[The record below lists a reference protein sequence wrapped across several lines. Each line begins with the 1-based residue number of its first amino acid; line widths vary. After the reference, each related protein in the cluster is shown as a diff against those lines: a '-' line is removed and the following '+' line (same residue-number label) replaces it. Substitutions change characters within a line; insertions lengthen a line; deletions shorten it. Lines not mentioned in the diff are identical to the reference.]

1 MPLSDQVIR
10 DGDKG
15 FMGFASRMNPL
26 TLPAGMLQESEN
38 MRLDRGV
45 AQTRKGAKRLADDIS
60 VSGTPLTIPFILSP
74 APNEPIVRSVYSG
87 GIFASYVMLLPEES
101 IGTEA
106 VILAGPDRAYTYI
119 TDSALGITAA
129 GAGGVLAV
137 SDSDNLVTD
146 TGDELLVIALPAELT
161 YPTSPDETIEPTDKV
176 SFAQAFNRLYLLR
189 EADRNQPGWGTNFT
203 TTEGIAVSGTTA
215 TVHLDAHSYP
225 VGATVR
231 IESGTVAAFA
241 GHEYRIE
248 NIIDSNRFTITVPS
262 GTPSEAA
269 ATIGVRRVKPPLYW
283 DGETTNDFVRASAG
297 VPAEGPTYRHM
308 RSTAWA
314 SYINNRLI
322 VPDGR
327 QNVMI
332 SDVLDPDLYDPFWQS
347 FRVGK
352 GGNDR
357 IVAVHPW
364 VDGTVLVF
372 CRKSI
377 WLATIG
383 QFPSTDGG
391 DFAID
396 TAVSKL
402 ELLTDEIGC
411 SARRSIATAGAF
423 IYFLSDSGV
432 YRLDSRLDLKLRGD
446 TKPLSDPIA
455 DKLSALNAD
464 LVEDSIGLYHDNRY
478 YLAVPLASAT
488 DSNNGVF
495 IYNQLNEQWET
506 QDIYGFGV
514 NNFLVSSVD
523 GERRL
528 MISNRAGFLML
539 LDQLEDGDEPPSKT
553 VAGTT
558 TVTGMIK
565 TRRLDFGEMSSK
577 RFLRSV
583 SNAIIPAGGK
593 IDTYVNIID
602 PDNVHYGEVDQN
614 GNGPDTIGSITN
626 AGSDEDYHLK
636 SPIRFKAHAAELV
649 FVTDGKR
656 PQIRSAA
663 IEASPKSLPA
673 TLTRNES

>member
-15 FMGFASRMNPL
+15 FIGFASRMNPL

-45 AQTRKGAKRLADDIS
+45 AQTRKGAKRLADGIS
-60 VSGTPLTIPFILSP
+60 VSGTPLTVPFILSP

-87 GIFASYVMLLPEES
+87 GIFNSCVYLLPEES

-106 VILAGPDRAYTYI
+106 VILAAADRAYTYI

-129 GAGGVLAV
+129 GAGAVLAV
-137 SDSDNLVTD
+137 SDTETFVTD
-146 TGDELLVIALPAELT
+146 TGDELFVIVLPPELT

-189 EADRNQPGWGTNFT
+189 EADRNQPGWGTCYT
-203 TTEGIAVSGTTA
+203 SSGITVSGTTA
-215 TVHLDAHSYP
+215 TVNVAGHGYP
-225 VGATVR
+225 FGATVR
-231 IESGTVAAFA
+231 IEGGNAAA
-241 GHEYRIE
+241 YNGHEYRIQSVVDAD
-248 NIIDSNRFTITVPS
+248 NFTITVPT
-262 GTPSEAA
+262 GTASEASSSIA
-269 ATIGVRRVKPPLYW
+269 VRRVKPPIYW
-283 DGETTNDFVRASAG
+283 DGSTTNDFVRAEAG
-297 VPAEGPTYRHM
+297 VPPEGVTYKRM
-308 RSTAWA
+308 RSAPYA
-314 SYINNRLI
+314 AYINNRLVI
-322 VPDGR
+322 PDGR
-327 QNVMI
+327 QNVMV
-332 SDVLDPDLYDPFWQS
+332 SDVLDPDLYDPFWAS

-357 IVAVHPW
+357 IMAVHPW
-364 VDGTVLVF
+364 VDGAVLIF

-377 WLATIG
+377 WIAYINNLAAT
-383 QFPSTDGG
+383 GG
-391 DFAID
+391 NGFDID
-396 TAVSKL
+396 TVASKV

-411 SARRSIATAGAF
+411 SARRSVATAGAF

-455 DKLSALNAD
+455 DKLATLNAT
-464 LVEDSIGLYHDNRY
+464 LIEDSIGLYHNNRY
-478 YLAVPLASAT
+478 YLAVPLATAA

-495 IYNQLNEQWET
+495 IFNQLNEQWET

-514 NNFLVSSVD
+514 NNFLVSNVD

-539 LDQLEDGDEPPSKT
+539 LDQIEDGDQPPDKDVTENSQ
-553 VAGTT
+553 
-558 TVTGMIK
+558 VTGKIK
-565 TRRLDFGEMSSK
+565 TRRLNFGELSSK
-577 RFLRSV
+577 RFLRTV
-583 SNAIIPAGGK
+583 ADVIIPAGGG
-593 IDTYVNIID
+593 ITTQVSVID
-602 PDNVHYGEVDQN
+602 PDKTE
-614 GNGPDTIGSITN
+614 TIGSITN
-626 AGSDEDYHLK
+626 SSGATEDYHLK
-636 SPIRFKAHAAELV
+636 SPIRFKAHAAELT
-649 FVTDGKR
+649 FTTTGQR

>member
-1 MPLSDQVIR
+1 MALSDQVIR
-10 DGDKG
+10 NGDQG

-60 VSGTPLTIPFILSP
+60 VDGTPLTIPFILHP
-74 APNEPIVRSVYSG
+74 APNEPIVRSVYTG

-129 GAGGVLAV
+129 GAAGVLAV
-137 SDSDNLVTD
+137 SDTETLVTNA
-146 TGDELLVIALPAELT
+146 GDELLVIALPAELT

-176 SFAQAFNRLYLLR
+176 SLAQAFNRLYLLR
-189 EADRNQPGWGTNFT
+189 EADRNQPGWGTSYTNSN
-203 TTEGIAVSGTTA
+203 GITVIGTTA
-215 TVHLDAHSYP
+215 TVNVDAHGYP
-225 VGATVR
+225 NGATVR
-231 IESGTVAAFA
+231 IEGGAAAAFN
-241 GHEYRIE
+241 GHEYRITAISD
-248 NIIDSNRFTITVPS
+248 NSFSVTVPS
-262 GTPSEAA
+262 GTANEPGANTS
-269 ATIGVRRVKPPLYW
+269 VRRVKPPLYW
-283 DGETTNDFVRASAG
+283 DGETTTDFVRADAG
-297 VPAEGPTYRHM
+297 VPAGDPTYRRM

-322 VPDGR
+322 IPDGR

-377 WLATIG
+377 WQATIG

-455 DKLSALNAD
+455 DKLRALNAD

-495 IYNQLNEQWET
+495 IYNQLTEQWET

-514 NNFLVSSVD
+514 NNFLVSNVD

-539 LDQLEDGDEPPSKT
+539 LDQLEDGDEPPNKT
-553 VAGTT
+553 VTGTT

-602 PDNVHYGEVDQN
+602 PDNVHYGEVDEN
-614 GNGPDTIGSITN
+614 GNGPETIGSVTN
-626 AGSDEDYHLK
+626 SSGRDEDYHLK

-649 FVTDGKR
+649 FVTDGMR